1 MREIPCKYLLTF
13 FYMFHLI
20 DKFSV
25 IIITHMTCLNCT
37 GSIQESKG
45 MHASFKK
52 KGKKR
57 HLKIWAK
64 MFKI

>member
-1 MREIPCKYLLTF
+1 
-13 FYMFHLI
+13 MFHLI